1 MNESHQPE
9 QKSSEKAGQAMGGQA
24 KGSTPFAQKHLLGL
38 ADYSADDILYVL
50 DQAKMFREVLDR
62 PVPKIPTLRDKTIV
76 NLFYENST
84 RTRLSFELAQ
94 KRMGADVVN
103 FSAGTSSTKKGES
116 LKDTIRNISSMKIDM
131 VVSRHESPGVP
142 HFLTRCVDATIIN
155 AGDGAHEH
163 PTQALLD
170 MFTMRQLAPD
180 LRGKR
185 VVMIGDIA
193 HSRVVRSNII
203 GLRKVGAE
211 VMVCGPKSLMPLDV
225 RSLGVEVSFDLE
237 EALGWC
243 DFAMALRIQ
252 MERMN
257 GGTDL
262 FPSLREYHELFGIK
276 MAHLERYPDFT
287 VMHPGPVNRGVE
299 LESDVADSN
308 RAVILNQVTNGV
320 AVRMAVMYLLSGG
333 LRTG

>member
-1 MNESHQPE
+1 MSDSPGKTEYSF
-9 QKSSEKAGQAMGGQA
+9 S
-24 KGSTPFAQKHLLGL
+24 QKHLLGL
-38 ADYSADDILYVL
+38 ADYSAEDILYVL
-50 DQAKMFREVLDR
+50 EQAKTFREVLDR

-142 HFLTRCVDATIIN
+142 YFLTRCVDAAIIN

-170 MFTMRQLAPD
+170 MFTMQQIHPELK
-180 LRGKR
+180 GKK
-185 VVMIGDIA
+185 VAIIGDIS
-193 HSRVVRSNII
+193 HSRVVRSNVI
-203 GLRKVGAE
+203 GLNKVGAE
-211 VMVCGPKSLMPLDV
+211 VVVCGPKSLMPRFV
-225 RSLGVEVSFDLE
+225 ESLGASVSYNLE
-237 EALGWC
+237 DTLEWC
-243 DFAMALRIQ
+243 DIAMALRIQ
-252 MERMN
+252 MERIK

-262 FPSLREYHELFGIK
+262 FPSVREYHETFGIK
-276 MAHLERYPDFT
+276 MEHLEKYPDFM
-287 VMHPGPVNRGVE
+287 VMHPGPINRGVE
-299 LESDVADSN
+299 MESEVADSE
-308 RAVILNQVTNGV
+308 RAVILDQVTNGV
-320 AVRMAVMYLLSGG
+320 AVRMAVLYLLSGG
-333 LRTG
+333 VRI